1 MKKKVVLDLMDISVL
16 KGKVLLTVFLT
27 VPSVFS
33 NEVIQ
38 KKVFK
43 FYTPKCLYYY
53 NVFII

>member
-16 KGKVLLTVFLT
+16 KGNVLLTVFLT